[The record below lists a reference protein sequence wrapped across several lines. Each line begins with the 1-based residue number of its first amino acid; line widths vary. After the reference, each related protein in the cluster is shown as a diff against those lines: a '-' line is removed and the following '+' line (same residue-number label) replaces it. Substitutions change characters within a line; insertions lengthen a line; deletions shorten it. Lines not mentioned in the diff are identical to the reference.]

1 MTQDQVDTVL
11 EKALAKGAG
20 QRSAVLILLGV
31 MLLAPLAFM
40 LVQVIRPEERRFAYE
55 PPPLSASEKLSGAA
69 KALTGFA
76 LVAVAGGALLAMG
89 LRRQGARA
97 TRVGRTVLDEPESVF
112 SVQDF
117 SREIRV
123 QGVPV
128 RTVQGVK
135 ISIDR
140 GDELEV
146 QLSPQEMEP
155 VMEALRERVGWHAM
169 PPRH

>member
-1 MTQDQVDTVL
+1 MTESQVDTVL

-20 QRSAVLILLGV
+20 QRAVILILLGV
-31 MLLAPLAFM
+31 MLLAPLGFTLASV
-40 LVQVIRPEERRFAYE
+40 LRPQERRFSYE

-69 KALTGFA
+69 KVLTGFA
-76 LVAVAGGALLAMG
+76 LLAVVGGGLIAFG
-89 LRRQGARA
+89 LRQQGARA

-117 SREIRV
+117 TREIRV
-123 QGVPV
+123 NGIPV

-140 GDELEV
+140 GDEMEV
-146 QLSPQEMEP
+146 QLSPQEMGP

-169 PPRH
+169 PRR